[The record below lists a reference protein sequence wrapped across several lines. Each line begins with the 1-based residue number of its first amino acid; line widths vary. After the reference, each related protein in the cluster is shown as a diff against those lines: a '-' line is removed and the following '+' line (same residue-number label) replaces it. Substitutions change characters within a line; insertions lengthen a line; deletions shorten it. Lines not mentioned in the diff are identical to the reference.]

1 MFNSKDAGQRNRR
14 TTRSGQF
21 PFFNTMYTDLL
32 PQADP
37 LLQRIPRSPVLG
49 THRLGGPTKNSSW
62 PRIDGQGK
70 ACFPISGRVSILLA
84 LRAIGFVAG
93 DHLLVPTYHCPT
105 MVEPCVLLG
114 GEPRFYPIA
123 SDGTPKLDALRALD
137 TSRVKAILAA
147 HLFGLPMDLRR
158 LRQFCDER
166 GIWLI
171 EDCAH
176 AYFGSSAAG
185 PVGTTG
191 DLVVGSLP
199 KFFPAVEGGCL
210 VVRSASLA
218 LPTLNRPDFKSELR
232 TIWNGLE
239 LGAAA
244 GRLGVINSLV
254 LALIRLK
261 TRLKADTTLAPLGTR
276 EKPGAASSL
285 YTTIDAARIEQ
296 GATAATRW
304 AVQRIDVQRSASKRR
319 LNYLLFAQL
328 LGNEERLR
336 PLFPTLPEG
345 AVPYVFPIFV
355 DNPEPAYQ
363 ALRAR
368 GVPLYRW
375 DIAWPGTP
383 VVDGDAG
390 TIWSTRVFQL
400 CCHEDIS
407 AEDIELI
414 SNAVKHECYRSPR

>member
-1 MFNSKDAGQRNRR
+1 
-14 TTRSGQF
+14 
-21 PFFNTMYTDLL
+21 MYTDLL
-32 PQADP
+32 PQNDSRFR
-37 LLQRIPRSPVLG
+37 RIPRSPVLG
-49 THRLGGPTKNSSW
+49 LHRLGGSTKHSSW

-84 LRAIGFVAG
+84 LRAIGLSAG
-93 DHLLVPTYHCPT
+93 DQLLVPTYHCPT

-114 GEPRFYPIA
+114 GEPLFYSIGP
-123 SDGTPKLDALRALD
+123 DGAPNLDALRALD

-147 HLFGLPMDLRR
+147 HLFGLPMDLRK

-166 GIWLI
+166 RIWLI

-176 AYFGSSAAG
+176 AYFGSSEAG
-185 PVGTTG
+185 AVGSTG

-210 VVRSASLA
+210 VVRSESLA
-218 LPTLNRPDFKSELR
+218 LPTLNRPSFRSELR

-254 LALIRLK
+254 LVLVRLK
-261 TRLKADTTLAPLGTR
+261 TRLRTDASPAPLDAR
-276 EKPGAASSL
+276 APPGAAPSHFA
-285 YTTIDAARIEQ
+285 TIDAGRIDQE
-296 GATAATRW
+296 ATAATRW
-304 AVQRIDVQRSASKRR
+304 AVQRIDVRHSASKRR
-319 LNYLLFAQL
+319 QNYLLFARL
-328 LGNEERLR
+328 LCNEERLR
-336 PLFPTLPEG
+336 PLFPNLPEG
-345 AVPYVFPIFV
+345 AVPYVFPVLV
-355 DNPEPAYQ
+355 DNPEPVYR

-375 DIAWPGTP
+375 DIVWPGTP
-383 VVDGDAG
+383 VFDGDAG
-390 TIWSTRVFQL
+390 TVWSTRVFQL

-407 AEDIELI
+407 AKDVELI
-414 SNAVKHECYRSPR
+414 ANAVKHECQRSHR